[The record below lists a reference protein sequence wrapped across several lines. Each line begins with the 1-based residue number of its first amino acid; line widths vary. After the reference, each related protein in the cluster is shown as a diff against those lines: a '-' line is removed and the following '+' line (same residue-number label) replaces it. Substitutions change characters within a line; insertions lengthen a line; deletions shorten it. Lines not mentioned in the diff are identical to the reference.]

1 MRIRH
6 ALMAAALVASP
17 IALTAPAAQAAG
29 SDPARSIRMDGFAS
43 VEPGGGWSEGSVTV
57 RNDTDQVSADHVL
70 VYFGSEMIGVDEI
83 VAEYADGASGAWQP
97 LKLTAQ
103 DLGGKTGGHEGTA
116 ADLTGAG
123 VEVQPHAER
132 IFKLRFKLVQTE
144 RRGPATD
151 FGVEAFIGP
160 RLGTGGQAEEWV
172 SRTGRVA
179 KVNGLTTTIEGL
191 PKSIPAD
198 GRPHPFKVSI
208 KTANTFDWHLTTA
221 SFFLWAGQGVG
232 SMEGPPACDAQVDV
246 QDPKDGSW
254 HRVGLGAVGMVG
266 GTVDVAK
273 WAAGPVDHKVL
284 NARITLGRNF
294 KLGSSDP
301 ELGFGYYPGAGP
313 VTFWTTQP
321 VATTPVDGA
330 PDCVNPD
337 APTPSVRPTTTTTT
351 TAAPAPTATGSVAP
365 SAAPSASTAP
375 SATPSATPSV
385 VKAAAKPSPTATGG
399 RQSELADTGSSG
411 SLATAGIAA
420 ALLAVGAA
428 AVALTRRARR
438 AGRG

>member
-29 SDPARSIRMDGFAS
+29 NDPAHTIRMDGFDS

-57 RNDTDQVSADHVL
+57 KNDTDQLSADEHVL
-70 VYFGSEMIGVDEI
+70 VYFGSQMIGLDEI

-97 LKLTAQ
+97 VKLMAQ
-103 DLGGKTGGHEGTA
+103 DLGGRSGGHEGTA
-116 ADLTGAG
+116 ADLTGGA
-123 VEVQPHAER
+123 VEVQPHSER
-132 IFKLRFKLVQTE
+132 TFKLRFKLVQSAQE
-144 RRGPATD
+144 GPATD

-160 RLGTGGQAEEWV
+160 RLGKGGQAEEWV
-172 SRTGRVA
+172 ARTGRVA

-208 KTANTFDWHLTTA
+208 KTANKFDWHLTTA

-232 SMEGPPACDAQVDV
+232 SMDGPARCDAEVDV

-254 HRVGLGAVGMVG
+254 HRVDLGAVGMG
-266 GTVDVAK
+266 EGTVDVAK
-273 WAAGPVDHKVL
+273 WATGPVDDKVL

-294 KLGSSDP
+294 KLDPSDP
-301 ELGFGYYPGAGP
+301 RLGFGYFPGAGP
-313 VTFWTTQP
+313 MLFWTTQP
-321 VATTPVDGA
+321 LATTPVDGA
-330 PDCVNPD
+330 PDCVNPN
-337 APTPSVRPTTTTTT
+337 APVPTATPTATPSKTPTATPSRTP
-351 TAAPAPTATGSVAP
+351 TAAPST
-365 SAAPSASTAP
+365 AAPSAT
-375 SATPSATPSV
+375 ATPTATPSV
-385 VKAAAKPSPTATGG
+385 VKAAAKPSPTKTAATAQG
-399 RQSELADTGSSG
+399 ELADTGSDP
-411 SLATAGIAA
+411 AVPVGIAA

-428 AVALTRRARR
+428 AVALARRARR
-438 AGRG
+438 G